1 MKLMI
6 VDDNRQVREG
16 IRYGIEWDKYGF
28 TEVTDYADGAQA
40 ARKLTA
46 EKPDII
52 IADIRMP
59 DMDGLELL
67 EVVRKNL
74 DNCRY
79 ILLSAYSEFEYAQ
92 KAIRLGA
99 DDYILKPVKPDKLI
113 DIVMKNARELSSRI
127 EEQDVYFGIYE
138 KSFLHLLSKGEAI
151 GNEDKLKQLLAYKYG
166 YDITG
171 NLSFLV
177 LVQIERSNGKML
189 KKPLKEKT
197 ITQIK
202 ERLMDK
208 GAVFVIQENRLA
220 LICQGDSSQMRNLNF
235 QYEIKKAIGEVN
247 EVLLQEGL
255 ALTAGISD
263 SLGLKELHTAYQHA
277 NDALD
282 RTYYG
287 KSGECILY
295 ITGEQ
300 SQKAEFPE
308 ERQKY
313 YQNRIVDAYLRREQ
327 KELHE
332 IFSELSKLAEKERY
346 RKSGMAAFFRHC
358 YLSLL
363 QRGGMESGPEFE
375 KSVIEDAAHFE
386 KSIQEFE
393 EYLKWSL
400 NGERSSGNAEE
411 FSLLIRNICDYME
424 EHYGEPISVES
435 IGSVFGRTPNYIS
448 AKFKKEVGKSF
459 ADYLISLRVQK
470 AVSMLRYTSIPI
482 HEIAAK
488 TGFGSYAYFSR
499 TFHRCTGKSA
509 GAIRKE
515 KQS

>member
-16 IRYGIEWDKYGF
+16 IRYGIEWDKYGI

-40 ARKLTA
+40 AKRLA
-46 EKPDII
+46 VEKPDII

-127 EEQDVYFGIYE
+127 EEQDVYFDIYE
-138 KSFLHLLSKGEAI
+138 KSFLHLLSKGDTI
-151 GNEDKLKQLLAYKYG
+151 GNEEKLKQLLAYKYG
-166 YDITG
+166 YEIKN
-171 NLSFLV
+171 NLAFLV
-177 LVQIERSNGKML
+177 IIQIERTNGKML
-189 KKPLKEKT
+189 KKPLEEKT
-197 ITQIK
+197 LLQI
-202 ERLMDK
+202 RNCLLTK

-220 LICQGDSSQMRNLNF
+220 VICQGDSSQLRNINC
-235 QYEIKKAIGEVN
+235 QYEIKRVIGEVN
-247 EVLLQEGL
+247 EELRQEGL

-263 SLGLKELHTAYQHA
+263 SLGLREIHMAYRHA

-332 IFSELSKLAEKERY
+332 IFSELRKAAEKERY
-346 RKSGMAAFFRHC
+346 QKPVMGAFLKHC
-358 YLSLL
+358 YIILL

-393 EYLKWSL
+393 EYIKWSL
-400 NGERSSGNAEE
+400 KGERSSGNAEE
-411 FSLLIRNICDYME
+411 FSPLIRNICDYME

-435 IGSVFGRTPNYIS
+435 IGSIFGRTPNYIS

-459 ADYLISLRVQK
+459 TDYLINLRIQK
-470 AVSMLRYTSIPI
+470 AVSMLKYTGIPI

-515 KQS
+515 RQS